1 MTVVSTSLTTSQDE
15 ITCWTGWPLR
25 QRPAVG
31 LLILGALLLAAY
43 GIWEASPWIAPLALG
58 IPVLVNGR
66 FFFPT
71 RFEATAQG
79 LTATHPTFAPL
90 RIRWDEVDRI
100 VLARP
105 GIWQVVPTKTH
116 RFAKARIMPVYEDL
130 TNPRVASILAK
141 HWEHQS

>member
-1 MTVVSTSLTTSQDE
+1 VAAPATTGSGPFDPWSVVVGGVWHLGGVALDRA
-15 ITCWTGWPLR
+15 L
-25 QRPAVG
+25 AVG
-31 LLILGALLLAAY
+31 V
-43 GIWEASPWIAPLALG
+43 
-58 IPVLVNGR
+58 PVLVNGR

-105 GIWQVVPTKTH
+105 GVWQVFPTKTH

-141 HWEHQS
+141 HWEPQS

>member
-1 MTVVSTSLTTSQDE
+1 MTAVSTSLTTSQDE
-15 ITCWTGWPLR
+15 ITRWSGWPLR

-43 GIWEASPWIAPLALG
+43 GIWEASPWIAPLAVLV
-58 IPVLVNGR
+58 PVLVNGR

-116 RFAKARIMPVYEDL
+116 RFAKTRIMPVYEDL

-141 HWEHQS
+141 HWEPQS

>member
-1 MTVVSTSLTTSQDE
+1 MTEVSTSLTTSQDE
-15 ITCWTGWPLR
+15 ITRWSGWPLR

-43 GIWEASPWIAPLALG
+43 GTWEASPWITPLAVG
-58 IPVLVNGR
+58 VPVLVNGR

-79 LTATHPTFAPL
+79 LAATHPTFAPR

-100 VLARP
+100 VLDRP
-105 GIWQVVPTKTH
+105 GVWLVVPTKTH
-116 RFAKARIMPVYEDL
+116 RFSKACIMPVYEDMA
-130 TNPRVASILAK
+130 TPRVASILAN
-141 HWEHQS
+141 HWEPQA